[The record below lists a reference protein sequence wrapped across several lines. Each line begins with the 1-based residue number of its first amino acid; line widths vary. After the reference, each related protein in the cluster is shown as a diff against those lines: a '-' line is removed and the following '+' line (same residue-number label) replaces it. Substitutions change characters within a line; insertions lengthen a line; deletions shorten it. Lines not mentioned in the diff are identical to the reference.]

1 MLEALALLLSSLDYR
16 EDILNFDTLTTSISE
31 GGAISAIFALCATLL
46 LTFLVMLGVKAL
58 SGIAQQATKRT
69 KTTWDDYLP
78 VIFENLRSWVVAIWI
93 FGLVASSLN
102 FHGSIYSAMR
112 TLTIAATTYQVI
124 VWAVQVMRAWR
135 DRKMA
140 ASAMVDEQAPI
151 GLLTTVAETVV
162 VIILVMAGLSNLG
175 VDIGA
180 LIAGLGIGGIAVALA
195 AQNIL
200 GDLFAS
206 FSIIFDKPF
215 RVGDFIKVGEDS
227 GTVSAI
233 GLKTT
238 RVKSLTGEQ
247 LIFSNKDLLE
257 SRIRN
262 FKRMNER
269 RVVHKFRVPFNTAI
283 QKMRQVPRI
292 VENVLKDYPHTR
304 FDYCKLTEMTEY
316 AFSFE
321 AVYWVD
327 NPDNTLHLGI
337 QEKFILG
344 VVEGLRHDEMNLA
357 VPAQYQWVDDVNADE
372 GDEPQARKS
381 PVTDNGLAQ
390 NRDLQ
395 GWRGAPTE

>member
-1 MLEALALLLSSLDYR
+1 MNWNE
-16 EDILNFDTLTTSISE
+16 LTTSISE
-31 GGAISAIFALCATLL
+31 GGTISAIFALSATLL
-46 LTFLVMLGVKAL
+46 LTFFVMLGVKAL
-58 SGIAQQATKRT
+58 AGLARNGTKRT
-69 KTTWDDYLP
+69 QTKWDDYVP
-78 VIFENLRSWVVAIWI
+78 VLLENLRSWVVAIWI
-93 FGLVASSLN
+93 FGAVTSSLK
-102 FHGSIYSAMR
+102 FHDSFYAALK
-112 TLTIAATTYQVI
+112 TLTVAATTYQVI
-124 VWAVQVMRAWR
+124 VWAVQAMRYWR
-135 DRKMA
+135 DQKLSSS
-140 ASAMVDEQAPI
+140 ASGEEQAPI

-175 VDIGA
+175 VNIGA

-227 GTVSAI
+227 GSVAAI

-247 LIFSNKDLLE
+247 LIFANKDLLE

-269 RVVHKFRVPFNTAI
+269 RVVHKFRVPFKTSSE
-283 QKMRQVPRI
+283 KMRKVPGI
-292 VENVLKDYPHTR
+292 VESIVQGFHHTR

-327 NPDNTLHLGI
+327 NPDNKMHLEI
-337 QEKFILG
+337 QEGFILG
-344 VVEGLRHDEMNLA
+344 VVDGLRHEGMSLA
-357 VPAQYQWVDDVNADE
+357 VPAQYQWIDDVTPE
-372 GDEPQARKS
+372 SEPAPRPQ
-381 PVTDNGLAQ
+381 DNGLVKGP
-390 NRDLQ
+390 DSK
-395 GWRGAPTE
+395 GWHGAMTE

>member
-1 MLEALALLLSSLDYR
+1 M
-16 EDILNFDTLTTSISE
+16 NFDELTTSISE
-31 GGAISAIFALCATLL
+31 GGAISAVFALIATLL
-46 LTFLVMLGVKAL
+46 LTFLIMLGVKAL
-58 SGIAQQATKRT
+58 AGLARNATQHTQT
-69 KTTWDDYLP
+69 KWDDYVP
-78 VIFENLRSWVVAIWI
+78 VVLENMRSWVVAIWV
-93 FGLVASSLN
+93 FGAVISGLN
-102 FHGSIYSAMR
+102 FHDSVYAALK

-124 VWAVQVMRAWR
+124 VWTVQSMRAWR
-135 DRKMA
+135 DRKMQSS
-140 ASAMVDEQAPI
+140 ASAEEQAPI

-215 RVGDFIKVGEDS
+215 RVGDFIKVGDDS
-227 GTVSAI
+227 GTVAAI

-247 LIFSNKDLLE
+247 LIFANKDLLE

-269 RVVHKFRVPFNTAI
+269 RVVHRFRVPFKTPSE
-283 QKMRQVPRI
+283 KMRRIPQI
-292 VENVLKDYPHTR
+292 VEAVVRSFPHTR

-327 NPDNTLHLGI
+327 NPDNTMHLQI

-344 VVEGLRHDEMNLA
+344 VVDGLRHEEMNLA
-357 VPAQYQWVDDVNADE
+357 VPAQYQWIDDVTPDDGPAQIADS
-372 GDEPQARKS
+372 GR
-381 PVTDNGLAQ
+381 L
-390 NRDLQ
+390 
-395 GWRGAPTE
+395 RGAMTE